1 MIIIRVMGGLGN
13 QLQQFALY
21 EKLRSLGKEAKL
33 DLSWFHRDVQ
43 AKMAT
48 PRELELTRFPGLTI
62 EACTNAER
70 DRFLKRG
77 PLAKA
82 WSVVWGESPVFTES
96 GMYHPEIFT
105 FTDKYIDGYF
115 ACEKY
120 YADRL
125 ATLRSLLSFPLAARE
140 VQRVRNMNLMNEME
154 ERYSVSLHVR
164 RGDYL
169 DAENAKLFG
178 GITTDAYYD
187 KAMALFIAREPRTH
201 FYVFSDDLKYVREK
215 YDNEDRFTV
224 VEGNTGRD
232 SLLDMELMSHCKG
245 NICANSTLSFWGARL
260 NPHPD
265 KMTVRPLV
273 MRNNQEAV
281 PQKMHEYWEGWTLID
296 SRGEVV

>member
-21 EKLRSLGKEAKL
+21 EKLRSLGRDAKL

-43 AKMAT
+43 AKLAA

-62 EACTNAER
+62 EACTHAER
-70 DRFLKRG
+70 DRYLKRG

-96 GMYHPEIFT
+96 EMYHPEIFT
-105 FTDKYIDGYF
+105 FTDKYIEGYF

-125 ATLRSLLSFPLAARE
+125 ETLRTVLSFPLAVRE

-178 GITTDAYYD
+178 GITTDAYYE

-215 YDNEDRFTV
+215 YDNEDRFTI

-232 SLLDMELMSHCKG
+232 SLLDIELMSHCKG
-245 NICANSTLSFWGARL
+245 NICANSTFSFWGARL

-265 KMTVRPLV
+265 KIMVRPLV
-273 MRNNQEAV
+273 MRNNQEAL
-281 PQKMHEYWEGWTLID
+281 PHKMHEYWEGWTLID
-296 SRGEVV
+296 GRGEVV